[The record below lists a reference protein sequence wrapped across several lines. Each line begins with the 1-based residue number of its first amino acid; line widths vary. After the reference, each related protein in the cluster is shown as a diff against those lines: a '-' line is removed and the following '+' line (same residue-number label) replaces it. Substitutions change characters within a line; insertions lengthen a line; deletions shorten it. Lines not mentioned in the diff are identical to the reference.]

1 MGLAANRSDKGAGA
15 SYTRTRHLS
24 YGLVAMSPVTY
35 RAVCSCSMQSNG
47 SIFLKRDWD
56 LRGEA
61 MITTYTQEQV
71 VQYKPV
77 TVPEVDEVAGSKTD
91 RQWYAI
97 QTYSRHERQVRDRLL
112 AVGIEPLLPLGKQ
125 CRQWSDRKVWTTL
138 PLFSGYCFA
147 NFALAGSLAVLQ
159 TPGVVRIVGTVRPE
173 PIPAEE
179 IAIFQQVSSANPMM
193 EPCDYLTEGAWV
205 EVMRGPLVGL
215 RGQLVRRASHHGL
228 VIRASLLQ
236 RAALIRIDTDEVA
249 PVQ

>member
-15 SYTRTRHLS
+15 AYTRTRHLS
-24 YGLVAMSPVTY
+24 YGLAAMVPVTN
-35 RAVCSCSMQSNG
+35 RAVSSYSMRSNG
-47 SIFLKRDWD
+47 CIFLKRDWD
-56 LRGEA
+56 SRGEA
-61 MITTYTQEQV
+61 MITTSTQEQV
-71 VQYKPV
+71 ARYKPV
-77 TVPEVDEVAGSKTD
+77 TVLNVEEVAGSKTD
-91 RQWYAI
+91 RQWYAL
-97 QTYSRHERQVRDRLL
+97 QTHSRHEKQVRDRLL

-179 IAIFQQVSSANPMM
+179 IAVLKQVSSVNLMM